1 MNKQIRMQANQQKK
15 QQKKA
20 ALEKLSNKMLVIF
33 TAGLLSEV
41 VLMYLYS
48 FMRNSS
54 MINGANVFVAILTF
68 ISIAALIVLFVKAKK
83 STDEAKKKTLKNW
96 GWFAVAYA
104 AISFLIS
111 YNKIFSWLFFWSNNA
126 QTWLRTIMSKI
137 TFGQSQL
144 RIVLG
149 TMIAIAIYLVVSI
162 IVISVKSSKIKKQ

>member
-54 MINGANVFVAILTF
+54 MINGTNVFVAILTF
-68 ISIAALIVLFVKAKK
+68 ISIAAHIVLFVMSKKA
-83 STDEAKKKTLKNW
+83 TDETKKKTLKNW

-111 YNKIFSWLFFWSNNA
+111 YNKIFSWLFFWSDNA

-137 TFGQSQL
+137 TLGQGQL

-149 TMIAIAIYLVVSI
+149 TMIAVAIYLVVSI